1 MQKKKNRWESEM
13 MRRVLQALWI
23 AAAGI
28 AMRCNG
34 NKQEKKGNG
43 YVVL

>member
-1 MQKKKNRWESEM
+1 M
-13 MRRVLQALWI
+13 MKRVLQALWT

-34 NKQEKKGNG
+34 NKQEKIWNG
-43 YVVL
+43 YVGL